1 MADPV
6 DPKVFTRISA
16 EDRLWVLV
24 AEDGTYLAAWH
35 GQAGRV
41 LLSWTTEGEMETSVL
56 RLFDH
61 APDLFAHHQ
70 PEQRPFGDLLEVARR
85 CGCRLRI
92 DEFVLEEWW
101 PTGEEPPESGG

>member
-1 MADPV
+1 MSEPADPRV
-6 DPKVFTRISA
+6 HTRLGG
-16 EDRLWVLV
+16 DTLLWVLV

-41 LLSWTTEGEMETSVL
+41 LLSWTTEDEMETSVA

-70 PEQRPFGDLLEVARR
+70 PEQRPFRELLEVAHR

-92 DEFVLEEWW
+92 DEYVLEGWR
-101 PTGEEPPESGG
+101 PSGETP